1 MGVFARTDVQSISGV
16 PGCDESH
23 YRPVDQRTGL
33 PVHIWELTCPAHEAW
48 IRGDG
53 KPKVMNWDPDGNGG
67 YRQRWVAPIE
77 PTWATSVEDIPMTSD
92 QLRAETRRN
101 GLTRRAE
108 QAALAEG
115 IQNTRLA
122 LEYRPAAKEILRARA
137 LAGRG
142 AVKMA
147 TCHSC
152 HADYLV
158 GAQYCPQ
165 CAVRV
170 SVPEPVPVTEFVV
183 DLPQVRQEA

>member
-1 MGVFARTDVQSISGV
+1 MT
-16 PGCDESH
+16 
-23 YRPVDQRTGL
+23 
-33 PVHIWELTCPAHEAW
+33 
-48 IRGDG
+48 
-53 KPKVMNWDPDGNGG
+53 PD
-67 YRQRWVAPIE
+67 AE
-77 PTWATSVEDIPMTSD
+77 
-92 QLRAETRRN
+92 RAEARRN

-108 QAALAEG
+108 QSALAEG

-152 HADYLV
+152 HSDYLV

-170 SVPEPVPVTEFVV
+170 GVPEAAGVSEFVV
-183 DLPQVRQEA
+183 DLPQVPQEA

>member
-1 MGVFARTDVQSISGV
+1 MSVFARVDVQFISSV
-16 PGCDESH
+16 AGCDQSH
-23 YRPVDQRTGL
+23 SRPVDPRTGL

-48 IRGDG
+48 ICGAG
-53 KPKVMNWDPDGNGG
+53 KPKVMQWEPDGQGG
-67 YRQRWVAPIE
+67 FRQRWVSQMQ
-77 PTWATSVEDIPMTSD
+77 PTWARSVDEIPMTPD
-92 QLRAETRRN
+92 AERAEARRN

-108 QAALAEG
+108 QSALAEG

-152 HADYLV
+152 HSDYLV

-170 SVPEPVPVTEFVV
+170 GVPEAAGVSEFVV
-183 DLPQVRQEA
+183 DLPQVPQEA

>member
-1 MGVFARTDVQSISGV
+1 M
-16 PGCDESH
+16 E
-23 YRPVDQRTGL
+23 
-33 PVHIWELTCPAHEAW
+33 WE
-48 IRGDG
+48 
-53 KPKVMNWDPDGNGG
+53 PDGRGG
-67 YRQRWVAPIE
+67 FTQRYVSPME
-77 PTWATSVEDIPMTSD
+77 PTWSRSIDELPMTPD

-115 IQNTRLA
+115 ITNTRLA
-122 LEYRPAAKEILRARA
+122 LEYRPAAREILRARA

-152 HADYLV
+152 HSDYLA
-158 GAQYCPQ
+158 GAVYCPQ

-170 SVPEPVPVTEFVV
+170 SVPEAAEVPVFVV
-183 DLPQVRQEA
+183 DVPQVRQEA

>member
-1 MGVFARTDVQSISGV
+1 M
-16 PGCDESH
+16 
-23 YRPVDQRTGL
+23 
-33 PVHIWELTCPAHEAW
+33 IWEREE
-48 IRGDG
+48 
-53 KPKVMNWDPDGNGG
+53 GG
-67 YRQRWVAPIE
+67 GFRQRWVSPMD
-77 PTWATSVEDIPMTSD
+77 PCWARSIDELPMTPD
-92 QLRAETRRN
+92 QVRAETRRN
-101 GLTRRAE
+101 SLTRRAE

-152 HADYLV
+152 HADYLI

-170 SVPEPVPVTEFVV
+170 AVPEPADVPVFVV
-183 DLPQVRQEA
+183 DVPQVPQEA